1 MARQQN
7 KACHEFRD
15 EGQMEVDKL
24 AVFWALFQFQ
34 DKPVDAVTGKQPV
47 EDQKIKTTKG
57 EEENGQK
64 GGQEIIYQDIW
75 NPSVISR
82 V

>member
-1 MARQQN
+1 
-7 KACHEFRD
+7 
-15 EGQMEVDKL
+15 MEVDKL

-57 EEENGQK
+57 EEENGYK
-64 GGQEIIYQDIW
+64 GG
-75 NPSVISR
+75 
-82 V
+82 